1 MPTLSHPPVKA
12 TVVSRTNSTL
22 NSSIKANQQKQAL
35 VVDPLMRL
43 SEAVPL
49 LGNPSYQLLRKW
61 IKDGSLRVWR
71 AGHGHYRVRLS
82 EIERFRSAN
91 EASHG

>member
-1 MPTLSHPPVKA
+1 MPTLPHLPVKA

-22 NSSIKANQQKQAL
+22 NSAIKANQQKQAL

-71 AGHGHYRVRLS
+71 ANGGHYRVRLS

-91 EASHG
+91 EVSHD